1 MATLKY
7 EPPNPYTMNNEKEY
21 TVMIEKDEDGY
32 YVGEVVELP
41 GCFSQ
46 AKSVEELMKRMKEAI
61 SLYLETVDEVEVKY
75 RFIGLQKVIA

>member
-1 MATLKY
+1 MK
-7 EPPNPYTMNNEKEY
+7 KEY

-46 AKSVEELMKRMKEAI
+46 AKSVEELMKRIKEAI
-61 SLYLETVDEVEVKY
+61 SLYLETVDEVDVKY
-75 RFIGLQKVIA
+75 EFIGLQKVIA

>member
-1 MATLKY
+1 M
-7 EPPNPYTMNNEKEY
+7 EKEREY

-41 GCFSQ
+41 GCFTQ
-46 AKSVEELMKRMKEAI
+46 AKSVEELMKRIKEAI